1 MIVFFDLD
9 LKRINQSAPDY
20 CWPRPS
26 CCGRCGHPKPWSH
39 GYVAVIF
46 TGFIQA
52 LRLRRYRCPSC
63 GCIIRLRPK
72 GYFSRHQ
79 SAAATIRDTLSAR
92 LDTGYWPRGCV
103 TSRARNWLRALKR
116 QALAVLG
123 VPALADLIAA
133 FDRLVNLGRVPVSRA
148 V

>member
-1 MIVFFDLD
+1 M
-9 LKRINQSAPDY
+9 
-20 CWPRPS
+20 
-26 CCGRCGHPKPWSH
+26 
-39 GYVAVIF
+39 AVIF

-52 LRLRRYRCPSC
+52 LRLRRYRCPCC

-72 GYFSRHQ
+72 GFFSRHQ
-79 SAAATIRDTLSAR
+79 SAAATIRAALSAR

-103 TSRARNWLRALKR
+103 SSRARNWLRALKR
-116 QALAVLG
+116 QALD
-123 VPALADLIAA
+123 DLIAA

>member
-1 MIVFFDLD
+1 M
-9 LKRINQSAPDY
+9 
-20 CWPRPS
+20 
-26 CCGRCGHPKPWSH
+26 
-39 GYVAVIF
+39 AVIF
-46 TGFIQA
+46 TGFIRA

-72 GYFSRHQ
+72 GFFSRHQ
-79 SAAATIRDTLSAR
+79 SAAATIRDTLFAR

-116 QALAVLG
+116 QSLAVLG